1 MSFAALFEERKVQ
14 ECLQL
19 LQKQPE
25 LTIADAARQTRASYK
40 RVRRRLRGILASN
53 TRGGHNKKLDVP

>member
-19 LQKQPE
+19 LQKQLK
-25 LTIADAARQTRASYK
+25 LTIADATHQTRALYE
-40 RVRRRLRGILASN
+40 RVRRRLRGILALN
-53 TRGGHNKKLDVP
+53 TRGGYNKKLDVP